1 MNFAILNSMFNKL
14 TDFSY
19 KRNKKEAFGFY
30 LAYFFLALIIGACM
44 GAVLNV
50 SSTPMTFEEGL
61 NAGMDSIVLP
71 AVIMLYIAIISVLVL
86 IKRKLHHKFVYLI
99 LAGVACLLSVFG
111 GALLGLII
119 PAIMTTKGSH
129 SNEAV
134 V

>member
-1 MNFAILNSMFNKL
+1 MFNKL

-44 GAVLNV
+44 GAVLNT
-50 SSTPMTFEEGL
+50 SSSPMTFEEGF
-61 NAGMDSIVLP
+61 NAGMDSVVLP
-71 AVIMLYIAIISVLVL
+71 AVIMLYIATISVLVL
-86 IKRKLHHKFVYLI
+86 IKRKLHHKFLYLV
-99 LAGVACLLSVFG
+99 LVGVACLLSVFG

-119 PAIMTTKGSH
+119 PAIMTTKGAH
-129 SNEAV
+129 SSDAV